1 MDISIVVP
9 AYNEEESLPELIQK
23 LSQILHDLKKECEI
37 IIVDDGSSDETLSSA
52 IKLKKDFPS
61 LKVISFRKNYGKSAA
76 LSEGF
81 KLASGEYVITM
92 DADLQDD
99 PEEIPNLIHAVE
111 SGNFDLV
118 SGWKKTRHDPI
129 SKTIPSRIFNFV
141 TAKITGIN
149 IHDFNCGLKIYR
161 KAVAKDLN
169 IYGELHRFLPV
180 LAHWNGFR
188 VGELP
193 VQHHARKFGKTKFGI
208 SRFFNGFFDLLTVL
222 FITRYQTSPLHIFGM
237 LGLVSALIGFAI
249 EIYLSILW
257 FMGEGIRNR
266 PLFFL
271 GILAIIVGVQFI
283 VFGLLGEMITA
294 RFAEQTHYS
303 IKKKIE

>member
-9 AYNEEESLPELIQK
+9 AYNEEESLQELIQK
-23 LSQILHDLKKECEI
+23 LSQTLHGLNKKCEI
-37 IIVDDGSSDETLSSA
+37 IIVDDGSTDETLSTS
-52 IKLKKDFPS
+52 IKLKKEFPL
-61 LKVISFRKNYGKSAA
+61 LKIISFRKNYGKSAA
-76 LSEGF
+76 LSEAF
-81 KLASGEYVITM
+81 KLADGDYVITM

-99 PEEIPNLIHAVE
+99 PEEIPNLISTLE
-111 SGNFDLV
+111 SGNYDLV
-118 SGWKKTRHDPI
+118 SGWKKERHDPI

-141 TAKITGIN
+141 TSKISGID

-161 KAVAKDLN
+161 KAVVKDLK

-188 VGELP
+188 VGELA
-193 VQHHARKFGKTKFGI
+193 VQHHPRKFGKTKFGI
-208 SRFFNGFFDLLTVL
+208 SRFFNGFFDLLTVI

-237 LGLVSALIGFAI
+237 LGLMSALFGFAI

-257 FMGEGIRNR
+257 FMGKGIRNR

-271 GILAIIVGVQFI
+271 GILAIIVGIQFI

-303 IKKKIE
+303 IKEKIE

>member
-23 LSQILHDLKKECEI
+23 VSQVLHRLDKSHEI
-37 IIVDDGSSDETLSSA
+37 IIADDGSNDKTLAVSKSLRREYPE
-52 IKLKKDFPS
+52 LKI
-61 LKVISFRKNYGKSAA
+61 ISFRKNYGKSAA
-76 LSEGF
+76 LSEAF
-81 KLASGEYVITM
+81 KMAAGDYVITM

-99 PEEIPNLIHAVE
+99 PEEIPSLIAGLD
-111 SGNFDLV
+111 SGEFDLI
-118 SGWKKTRHDPI
+118 SGWKKKRHDPI
-129 SKTIPSRIFNFV
+129 SKTIPSKFFNFV
-141 TAKITGIN
+141 TSRITGIR

-161 KAVAKDLN
+161 NVVIKDMQ
-169 IYGELHRFLPV
+169 IYGELHRFLPA

-188 VGELP
+188 VGEL
-193 VQHHARKFGKTKFGI
+193 VVKHHPRKYGKTKFGI

-237 LGLVSALIGFAI
+237 MGVISSLFGLMI
-249 EIYLSILW
+249 ELYLSIKW
-257 FMGEGIRNR
+257 FFGEGIRNR

-283 VFGLLGEMITA
+283 VFGLLGEMITF
-294 RFAEQTHYS
+294 RFAQNTHYS
-303 IKKKIE
+303 IKEKIE

>member
-1 MDISIVVP
+1 MDISVVVP
-9 AYNEEESLPELIQK
+9 AYNEEESLQELIQK
-23 LSQILHDLKKECEI
+23 LSHILHDLDKKCEI
-37 IIVDDGSSDETLSSA
+37 IIVDDGSTDQTLATS
-52 IKLKKDFPS
+52 KELKKDFPL
-61 LKVISFRKNYGKSAA
+61 LKILSFRKNYGKSAA
-76 LSEGF
+76 LSEAF
-81 KLASGEYVITM
+81 KLSDGDYVITM

-99 PEEIPNLIHAVE
+99 PKEIPNLISALE
-111 SGNFDLV
+111 SGNYDLV
-118 SGWKKTRHDPI
+118 SGWKKKRHDPI
-129 SKTIPSRIFNFV
+129 SKTVPSRIFNFV
-141 TAKITGIN
+141 TAKISGIN

-161 KAVAKDLN
+161 KEVAKDLK

-188 VGELP
+188 VGEIA
-193 VQHHARKFGKTKFGI
+193 VQHHPRKFGKTKFGI

-222 FITRYQTSPLHIFGM
+222 FVTRYQTSPLHIFGM
-237 LGLVSALIGFAI
+237 LGLISAIFGFAI

-271 GILAIIVGVQFI
+271 GILAIIVGIQFV

-303 IKKKIE
+303 IKERIE

>member
-1 MDISIVVP
+1 MDISIVIP
-9 AYNEEESLPELIQK
+9 AYNEEKSLPELLRL
-23 LSQILHDLKKECEI
+23 LSKVLNDLNKKYEI
-37 IIVDDGSSDETLSSA
+37 IIVDDGSTDGTLTIA
-52 IKLKKDFPS
+52 RS
-61 LKVISFRKNYGKSAA
+61 LKTEYPVLKVLSFRKNYGKSAA
-76 LSEGF
+76 LSEAF

-99 PEEIPNLIHAVE
+99 PNEIPNLIPALE
-111 SGNFDLV
+111 SGPYDLV
-118 SGWKKTRHDPI
+118 SGWKRKRFDPF
-129 SKTIPSRIFNFV
+129 SKTVPSRIFNFV
-141 TAKITGIN
+141 TAKITHIK

-161 KAVAKDLN
+161 NAVIKDLK

-188 VGELP
+188 VGEIP
-193 VQHHARKFGKTKFGI
+193 VQHHARKYGKTKFGI
-208 SRFFNGFFDLLTVL
+208 SRFFNGFFDLLTVI

-237 LGLVSALIGFAI
+237 LGLISSMLGMAI

-257 FMGEGIRNR
+257 FMGKGIRNR
-266 PLFFL
+266 PLFFM

-294 RFAEQTHYS
+294 RFAEQTQYS
-303 IKKKIE
+303 IKEKIE

>member
-9 AYNEEESLPELIQK
+9 AYNEEESLQELIQK
-23 LSQILHDLKKECEI
+23 LSQTLHGLNKKCEI
-37 IIVDDGSSDETLSSA
+37 IIVDDGSTDETLSTS
-52 IKLKKDFPS
+52 IKLKKEFPL
-61 LKVISFRKNYGKSAA
+61 LKIISFRKNYGKSAA
-76 LSEGF
+76 LSEAF
-81 KLASGEYVITM
+81 KLADGDYVITM

-99 PEEIPNLIHAVE
+99 PEEIPNLISALE
-111 SGNFDLV
+111 SGNYDLV
-118 SGWKKTRHDPI
+118 SGWKKERHDPL

-141 TAKITGIN
+141 TSKISGIK

-161 KAVAKDLN
+161 KVVVKDLK

-188 VGELP
+188 VGEVT
-193 VQHHARKFGKTKFGI
+193 VQHHPRKFGKTKFGI
-208 SRFFNGFFDLLTVL
+208 SRFFNGFFDLLTVI

-237 LGLVSALIGFAI
+237 LGLMAALFGFAI
-249 EIYLSILW
+249 ELYLSILW
-257 FMGEGIRNR
+257 FLGEGIRNR

-271 GILAIIVGVQFI
+271 GILAIIVGIQFI

-303 IKKKIE
+303 IKEKIE

>member
-9 AYNEEESLPELIQK
+9 AYNEEESLQELIQK
-23 LSQILHDLKKECEI
+23 LSQTLHGLNKKCEI
-37 IIVDDGSSDETLSSA
+37 IIVDDGSTDETLSTS
-52 IKLKKDFPS
+52 IKLKKEFPL
-61 LKVISFRKNYGKSAA
+61 LKIISFRKNYGKSAA
-76 LSEGF
+76 LSEAF
-81 KLASGEYVITM
+81 KLADGDYVITM

-99 PEEIPNLIHAVE
+99 PEEIPNLISTLE
-111 SGNFDLV
+111 SGNYDLV
-118 SGWKKTRHDPI
+118 SGWKKERHDPL

-141 TAKITGIN
+141 TSKISGIK

-161 KAVAKDLN
+161 KAVVKDLK

-188 VGELP
+188 VGEVT
-193 VQHHARKFGKTKFGI
+193 VQHHPRKFGKTKFGI
-208 SRFFNGFFDLLTVL
+208 SRFFNGFFDLLTVI

-237 LGLVSALIGFAI
+237 LGLMAALFGFAI
-249 EIYLSILW
+249 ELYLSILW
-257 FMGEGIRNR
+257 FLGEGIRNR

-271 GILAIIVGVQFI
+271 GILAIIVGIQFI

-303 IKKKIE
+303 IKEKIE

>member
-9 AYNEEESLPELIQK
+9 AYNEEESLQELIQK
-23 LSQILHDLKKECEI
+23 LSQTLHGLNKKCEI
-37 IIVDDGSSDETLSSA
+37 IIVDDGSTDETLSTS
-52 IKLKKDFPS
+52 IKLKKEFPL
-61 LKVISFRKNYGKSAA
+61 LKIISFRKNYGKSAA
-76 LSEGF
+76 LSEAF
-81 KLASGEYVITM
+81 KLADGDYVITM

-99 PEEIPNLIHAVE
+99 PEEIPNLISTLE
-111 SGNFDLV
+111 SGNYDLV
-118 SGWKKTRHDPI
+118 SGWKKERHDPI

-141 TAKITGIN
+141 TSKISGIK

-161 KAVAKDLN
+161 KAVVKDLK

-188 VGELP
+188 VGELA
-193 VQHHARKFGKTKFGI
+193 VQHHPRKFGKTKFGI
-208 SRFFNGFFDLLTVL
+208 SRFFNGFFDLLTVI

-237 LGLVSALIGFAI
+237 LGLMSALFGFAI

-257 FMGEGIRNR
+257 FMGKGIRNR

-271 GILAIIVGVQFI
+271 GILAIIVGIQFI

-303 IKKKIE
+303 IKEKIE

>member
-9 AYNEEESLPELIQK
+9 AYNEEESLQELIQK
-23 LSQILHDLKKECEI
+23 LSQTLHGLNKKCEI
-37 IIVDDGSSDETLSSA
+37 IIVDDGSTDETLSTS
-52 IKLKKDFPS
+52 IKLKKEFPL
-61 LKVISFRKNYGKSAA
+61 LKIISFRKNYGKSAA
-76 LSEGF
+76 LSEAF
-81 KLASGEYVITM
+81 KLADGDYVITM

-99 PEEIPNLIHAVE
+99 PEEIPNLISALE
-111 SGNFDLV
+111 SGNYDLV
-118 SGWKKTRHDPI
+118 SGWKKERHDPL

-141 TAKITGIN
+141 TSKISGIK

-161 KAVAKDLN
+161 KAVVKDLK

-188 VGELP
+188 VGEVT
-193 VQHHARKFGKTKFGI
+193 VQHHPRKFGKTKFGI
-208 SRFFNGFFDLLTVL
+208 SRFFNGFFDLLTVI

-237 LGLVSALIGFAI
+237 LGLMAALFGFAI
-249 EIYLSILW
+249 ELYLSILW
-257 FMGEGIRNR
+257 FLGEGIRNR

-271 GILAIIVGVQFI
+271 GILAIIVGIQFI

-303 IKKKIE
+303 IKEKIE

>member
-9 AYNEEESLPELIQK
+9 AYNEEESLQELIQK
-23 LSQILHDLKKECEI
+23 LSQTLHGLNKKCEI
-37 IIVDDGSSDETLSSA
+37 IIVDDGSTDETLSTS
-52 IKLKKDFPS
+52 IKLKKEFPL
-61 LKVISFRKNYGKSAA
+61 LKIISFRKNYGKSAA
-76 LSEGF
+76 LSEAF
-81 KLASGEYVITM
+81 KLADGDYVITM

-99 PEEIPNLIHAVE
+99 PEEIPNLISALE
-111 SGNFDLV
+111 SGNYDLV
-118 SGWKKTRHDPI
+118 SGWKKERHDPI

-141 TAKITGIN
+141 TSKISGIK

-161 KAVAKDLN
+161 KAVVKDLK

-188 VGELP
+188 VGEVT
-193 VQHHARKFGKTKFGI
+193 VQHHPRKFGKTKFGI
-208 SRFFNGFFDLLTVL
+208 SRFFNGFFDLLTVI

-237 LGLVSALIGFAI
+237 LGLMAALFGFAI
-249 EIYLSILW
+249 ELYLSILW
-257 FMGEGIRNR
+257 FLGEGIRNR

-271 GILAIIVGVQFI
+271 GILAIIVGIQFI

-303 IKKKIE
+303 IKEKIE

>member
-1 MDISIVVP
+1 MDISIVIP
-9 AYNEEESLPELIQK
+9 AYNEDESLPELIKQ
-23 LSQILHDLKKECEI
+23 LSRVLNELKKVYEI
-37 IIVDDGSSDETLSSA
+37 IIVDDGSSDGTLSA
-52 IKLKKDFPS
+52 AKTLKTEFPM
-61 LKVISFRKNYGKSAA
+61 LKILSFRKNYGKSAA
-76 LSEGF
+76 LSEAF
-81 KLASGEYVITM
+81 KLAEGNYVITM

-99 PEEIPNLIHAVE
+99 PAEIPNLISTLE
-111 SGNFDLV
+111 SGNYDLV
-118 SGWKKTRHDPI
+118 SGWKKKRFDPF
-129 SKTIPSRIFNFV
+129 SKTAPSRIFNFV
-141 TAKITGIN
+141 TSKITRIN

-161 KAVAKDLN
+161 NAVIKDLK

-188 VGELP
+188 VGELS
-193 VQHHARKFGKTKFGI
+193 VQHHPRKYGKTKFGI
-208 SRFFNGFFDLLTVL
+208 SRFFNGFFDLLTVI

-237 LGLVSALIGFAI
+237 LGLISSLAGMAI

-294 RFAEQTHYS
+294 RFAEQTQYS
-303 IKKKIE
+303 IKEKIE

>member
-9 AYNEEESLPELIQK
+9 AYNEEESLQELIQK
-23 LSQILHDLKKECEI
+23 LSQTLHGLNKKCEI
-37 IIVDDGSSDETLSSA
+37 IIVDDGSTDETLSTS
-52 IKLKKDFPS
+52 IKLKREFPL
-61 LKVISFRKNYGKSAA
+61 LKIISFRKNYGKSAA
-76 LSEGF
+76 LSEAF
-81 KLASGEYVITM
+81 KLADGDYVITM

-99 PEEIPNLIHAVE
+99 PEEIPNLISTLE
-111 SGNFDLV
+111 SGNYDLV
-118 SGWKKTRHDPI
+118 SGWKKERHDPL

-141 TAKITGIN
+141 TSKISGIK

-161 KAVAKDLN
+161 KAVVKDLK

-188 VGELP
+188 VGEVT
-193 VQHHARKFGKTKFGI
+193 VQHHPRKFGKTKFGI
-208 SRFFNGFFDLLTVL
+208 SRFFNGFFDLLTVI

-237 LGLVSALIGFAI
+237 LGLMAALFGFAI
-249 EIYLSILW
+249 ELYLSILW
-257 FMGEGIRNR
+257 FLGEGIRNR

-271 GILAIIVGVQFI
+271 GILAIIVGIQFI

-303 IKKKIE
+303 IKEKIE

>member
-9 AYNEEESLPELIQK
+9 AYNEEESLQELIQK
-23 LSQILHDLKKECEI
+23 LSQTLHGLNKKCEI
-37 IIVDDGSSDETLSSA
+37 IIVDDGSTDETLSTS
-52 IKLKKDFPS
+52 IKLKKEFPL
-61 LKVISFRKNYGKSAA
+61 LKIISFRKNYGKSAA
-76 LSEGF
+76 LSEAF
-81 KLASGEYVITM
+81 KLADGDYVITM

-99 PEEIPNLIHAVE
+99 PEEIPNLISALE
-111 SGNFDLV
+111 SGNYDLV
-118 SGWKKTRHDPI
+118 SGWKKERHDPI

-141 TAKITGIN
+141 TSKISGID

-161 KAVAKDLN
+161 KAVVKDLK

-188 VGELP
+188 VGEVT
-193 VQHHARKFGKTKFGI
+193 VQHHPRKFGKTKFGI
-208 SRFFNGFFDLLTVL
+208 SRFFNGFFDLLTVI

-237 LGLVSALIGFAI
+237 LGLMAALFGFAI
-249 EIYLSILW
+249 ELYLSILW
-257 FMGEGIRNR
+257 FLGEGIRNR

-271 GILAIIVGVQFI
+271 GILAIIVGIQFI

-303 IKKKIE
+303 IKEKIE

>member
-9 AYNEEESLPELIQK
+9 AYNEEESLQELIQK
-23 LSQILHDLKKECEI
+23 LSQTLHGLNKKCEI
-37 IIVDDGSSDETLSSA
+37 IIVDDGSTDETLSVS
-52 IKLKKDFPS
+52 IRLKKEFPL
-61 LKVISFRKNYGKSAA
+61 LKIISFRKNYGKSAA
-76 LSEGF
+76 LSEAF
-81 KLASGEYVITM
+81 KLADGDYVITM

-99 PEEIPNLIHAVE
+99 PEEIPNLISALE
-111 SGNFDLV
+111 SGNYDLV
-118 SGWKKTRHDPI
+118 SGWKKKRYDPI

-141 TAKITGIN
+141 TSKISGID

-161 KAVAKDLN
+161 KAVVKDLK

-180 LAHWNGFR
+180 LAHWNGFQ
-188 VGELP
+188 VGE
-193 VQHHARKFGKTKFGI
+193 VAVRHHPRKFGKTKFGV

-237 LGLVSALIGFAI
+237 LGLMAALFGFAI
-249 EIYLSILW
+249 ELYLSILW

-271 GILAIIVGVQFI
+271 GILAIIVGIQFI

-303 IKKKIE
+303 IKEKIE